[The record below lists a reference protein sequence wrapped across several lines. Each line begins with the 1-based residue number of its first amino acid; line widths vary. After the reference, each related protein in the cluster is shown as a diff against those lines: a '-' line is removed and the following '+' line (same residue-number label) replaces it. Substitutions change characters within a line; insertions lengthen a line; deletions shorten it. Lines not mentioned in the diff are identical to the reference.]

1 MMTNNTYYFEP
12 SVIEKTPYGERS
24 YDVYSR
30 LLKDRIVLLG
40 SEVNDAVASLICA
53 QLLFLESQDPEKE
66 IYLYINSPGGSVTA
80 GMAIYDTM
88 NYITPP
94 IATVCMGRAASM
106 GAFLLS
112 AGQKGMRYALPNS
125 QVMIHQPLGGFQGQ
139 ATDIDIHAR
148 EILRMRE
155 TLNGLLAKH
164 TGQPIEK
171 IAQDTERDNF
181 MTAEMAQA
189 YGLVDKV
196 LASRRDLLAEKS
208 E

>member
-1 MMTNNTYYFEP
+1 MQDILDMTVPIVVET
-12 SVIEKTPYGERS
+12 SGRTERA
-24 YDVYSR
+24 YDIFSR

-40 SEVNDAVASLICA
+40 PEGNDAVASLICA

>member
-1 MMTNNTYYFEP
+1 MQDILDMTVPIVVETSGRP
-12 SVIEKTPYGERS
+12 ARA
-24 YDVYSR
+24 YDIFSR

>member
-1 MMTNNTYYFEP
+1 MQDILDMTVPIVVET
-12 SVIEKTPYGERS
+12 SGRTERA
-24 YDVYSR
+24 YDIFSR
-30 LLKDRIVLLG
+30 LLKDRIVLRG